1 MPEKRAAM
9 AKWDKFAREL
19 LTRKKRRPVLKEAA

>member
-9 AKWDKFAREL
+9 AKWDKFARAL
-19 LTRKKRRPVLKEAA
+19 LTKKKSSGALKKAA